1 MLIQCFLEG
10 NFRTRYFELLAGLAT
25 AHLLEP
31 LLLYFAVKRR
41 SWEWEALRLNQSVTD
56 LLGLN

>member
-1 MLIQCFLEG
+1 MLIQCFWEG
-10 NFRTRYFELLAGLAT
+10 SLRTRYFELLAGLAT

-31 LLLYFAVKRR
+31 LLLYFAVKMR
-41 SWEWEALRLNQSVTD
+41 SWEWEALHYQSVTD